1 MKALIQRV
9 SKASVKVSDEVIS
22 QIDRGLLILLGVC
35 NNDTE
40 KDITKLTEKIIK
52 LRVFKDNE
60 GKMNKSIN
68 DIGGKILL
76 VSQFTLCS
84 RTKKG
89 NRPSFIDAANPE
101 LANKLYELMKTE
113 LKKSVSVE
121 TGKFGAY
128 MHIELVN
135 DGPVTIMLDTKE

>member
-9 SKASVKVSDEVIS
+9 SKASVKVDDEIIS

-40 KDITKLTEKIIK
+40 KDTTKLTEKIIK

-60 GKMNKSIN
+60 GKMNKSVS

-76 VSQFTLCS
+76 VSQFTLCAH
-84 RTKKG
+84 TKRG

-101 LANKLYELMKTE
+101 IANKLYELMKIK
-113 LKKSVSVE
+113 LKKSVSVK
-121 TGKFGAY
+121 TGKFGAH
-128 MHIELVN
+128 MHIELIN